1 MFYNTVQLSALFN
14 VPGGTSTLGFPATVT
29 VPGFDCDV
37 IGDGYH
43 VDARLANHLRPTVV
57 IAQILS
63 CVNTTPVTEKY
74 LTAFSSLL
82 PEPGL
87 PAKACLLRQI
97 RRQRQQRRA
106 RHPSQ
111 SNVDFTSLLEG
122 RIRGKAT
129 KEKRH
134 RALDRNGIGL

>member
-63 CVNTTPVTEKY
+63 CVNITPATGKC
-74 LTAFSSLL
+74 LTAFFQPHARAGVAGNGRSSSADTA
-82 PEPGL
+82 
-87 PAKACLLRQI
+87 AKATT
-97 RRQRQQRRA
+97 A
-106 RHPSQ
+106 R
-111 SNVDFTSLLEG
+111 TASLP
-122 RIRGKAT
+122 K
-129 KEKRH
+129 
-134 RALDRNGIGL
+134 